1 MNYSTRK
8 IIKKK
13 KKLLK
18 REIISISSDFFISI
32 IRSFVKFNNNS
43 SKLLNKSSNKNQN
56 QNNCRE
62 KRKMK
67 NFTQNI
73 LFDFDIK
80 EETEKN
86 FVGKNVS
93 FGKKGK
99 KEKKRNARERGR
111 GRSRG

>member
-8 IIKKK
+8 ITKKK

-18 REIISISSDFFISI
+18 REIISISSDSSISI

-43 SKLLNKSSNKNQN
+43 SKLLNISTNQN

-67 NFTQNI
+67 NFTRII

-93 FGKKGK
+93 FGRKGK

>member
-1 MNYSTRK
+1 
-8 IIKKK
+8 
-13 KKLLK
+13 
-18 REIISISSDFFISI
+18 
-32 IRSFVKFNNNS
+32 
-43 SKLLNKSSNKNQN
+43 
-56 QNNCRE
+56 
-62 KRKMK
+62 MK